1 MRHIQKYLIIIILDV
16 ILLIPIYF
24 GLFTRYLFINEFN
37 FPILLT
43 LIISTIFFIIL
54 GLIIQ
59 KYGYDKSTISLM
71 INHDATATFL
81 GNGNK
86 LILFLFFPLTMLM
99 EELIFRYYLIGFM
112 DTILHLDVIAII
124 LMSSLIFSVYHLHF
138 WFRFKNVRLTMIF
151 IIGSFVMGIFLSFIL
166 ITLGLIFCV
175 VVHFSLALLMY
186 YNLANKIKKISN

>member
-24 GLFTRYLFINEFN
+24 GLFTRYLLIKEFN
-37 FPILLT
+37 FSILLT
-43 LIISTIFFIIL
+43 LIISIIFFIAFS
-54 GLIIQ
+54 LIIQ

-71 INHDATATFL
+71 VNHDVTATFL

-86 LILFLFFPLTMLM
+86 LILLVFFPLTMLM

-112 DTILHLDVIAII
+112 DTILHLDAIAII
-124 LMSSLIFSVYHLHF
+124 LISSLIFSVYHLHF

-166 ITLGLIFCV
+166 MTLGLIFCV
-175 VVHFSLALLMY
+175 VVHFTLALLMY

>member
-24 GLFTRYLFINEFN
+24 GLFTRYLLIKEFN
-37 FPILLT
+37 FSILLT
-43 LIISTIFFIIL
+43 LIISIIFFIAFS
-54 GLIIQ
+54 LIIQ

-71 INHDATATFL
+71 VNHDVTSTL
-81 GNGNK
+81 VGNGNK
-86 LILFLFFPLTMLM
+86 MILFLFFPLTMLM
-99 EELIFRYYLIGFM
+99 EELLFRYYLIGFM
-112 DTILHLDVIAII
+112 ETILHLDVIVIV
-124 LMSSLIFSVYHLHF
+124 LLSSLIFSVYHLHF

-166 ITLGLIFCV
+166 MTLGLIFCV
-175 VVHFSLALLMY
+175 VVHFTLAILMY

>member
-1 MRHIQKYLIIIILDV
+1 VRHIQKYLIIIILDV

-24 GLFTRYLFINEFN
+24 GLFTRYLLIKEFN
-37 FPILLT
+37 FSILLT
-43 LIISTIFFIIL
+43 LIISIIFFIAFS
-54 GLIIQ
+54 LIIQ

-71 INHDATATFL
+71 VNHDVTATFL

-86 LILFLFFPLTMLM
+86 LILLVFFPLTMLM

-112 DTILHLDVIAII
+112 ETILHLDVILIV
-124 LMSSLIFSVYHLHF
+124 LLSSLIFSVYHLHF
-138 WFRFKNVRLTMIF
+138 WFKFKNVRLTMIF

-166 ITLGLIFCV
+166 MTLGLIFCV
-175 VVHFSLALLMY
+175 VVHFTLTLLMY

>member
-124 LMSSLIFSVYHLHF
+124 LLSSLIFSVYHLHF

>member
-1 MRHIQKYLIIIILDV
+1 MRHIQKYLIISILDV

-24 GLFTRYLFINEFN
+24 GLFTRYLLINEFN
-37 FPILLT
+37 FSIFLT
-43 LIISTIFFIIL
+43 LIISIIL
-54 GLIIQ
+54 FIAFSLIIQ
-59 KYGYDKSTISLM
+59 RYGYDKSTISLM
-71 INHDATATFL
+71 VNHDATASFL
-81 GNGNK
+81 GDGNK

-112 DTILHLDVIAII
+112 ETILHLDVILIV
-124 LMSSLIFSVYHLHF
+124 LLSSLIFSVYHLHF
-138 WFRFKNVRLTMIF
+138 WFKFKNVRLTMIF

>member
-24 GLFTRYLFINEFN
+24 GLFTRYLLIKEFN
-37 FPILLT
+37 FSILLT
-43 LIISTIFFIIL
+43 LIISIIFFIAFS
-54 GLIIQ
+54 LIIQ

-71 INHDATATFL
+71 VNHDVTATFL

-86 LILFLFFPLTMLM
+86 LILLVFFPLTMLM

-112 DTILHLDVIAII
+112 ETILYLDVILIV
-124 LMSSLIFSVYHLHF
+124 LLSSLIFSAYHLHF
-138 WFRFKNVRLTMIF
+138 WFKFKNVRLTMIF

-166 ITLGLIFCV
+166 MTLGLIFCV
-175 VVHFSLALLMY
+175 VVHFTLALLMY